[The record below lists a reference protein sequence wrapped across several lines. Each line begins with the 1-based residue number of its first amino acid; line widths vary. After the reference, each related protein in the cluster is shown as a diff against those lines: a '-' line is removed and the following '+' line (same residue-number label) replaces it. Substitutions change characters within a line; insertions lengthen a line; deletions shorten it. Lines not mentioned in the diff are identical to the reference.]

1 MIIQYT
7 NKKSALYCKN
17 GSYCHCSK
25 HRYRI
30 SGVAIFNTVVA
41 IMLVLILI
49 LILVLV
55 NNNFVYSFVSTL
67 YISYSLSFVFIS
79 EEEHNDETREKDD
92 AYVLNT

>member
-41 IMLVLILI
+41 IMLV
-49 LILVLV
+49 LVLV